1 MALGFAGP
9 GSHAYN
15 ALNDKTF
22 CSQHTGAFP
31 MSRTATETRPVS
43 KPGDEA
49 APAPTAAPGHA
60 YSYDQVPYLS
70 NPFPQSQPEQL
81 AVVAKL
87 FGLDPVLPSHA
98 RVLELGCSA
107 GGNLIPLAARY
118 PDAQFLGIDLS
129 NVEVAEGQAM
139 VKSLGL
145 TNIEIRQQD
154 ITDMRDQGAKYD
166 YIICHGVY
174 SWIPDHA
181 QDAALAIYG
190 GCLSE
195 RGVGYISYNTYP
207 GWKLREVIRD
217 LMLYHVDKIREP
229 AQRIA
234 QARAIF
240 QHIQKISDPESAF
253 GKFLKNEADILSR
266 SQDSYLFHEHL
277 ETNNHPCYFK
287 DFVARADA
295 HGLAYLGE
303 AAVADM
309 APQRFGN
316 ETFQT
321 LQQLAGGNVIATEQY
336 MDFFRNR
343 TFRQTLLV
351 KQAQRPQIRRNI
363 NPDSL
368 KPFYLSARIVGAE
381 GAAMHSTDD
390 TTYKDAAG
398 RTVKLK
404 EPFLKAAIMAL
415 SDALPSPLSFDE
427 WLKLAR
433 IKLSGRD
440 VGGDNDVRQLNE
452 VLVHMSVSGMLNL
465 HIERNAYGSAEDT
478 HPCAFSP
485 VRHQA
490 QQRRD
495 SVTNLRHELV
505 RISDF
510 DRAVLPLLDGSLDT
524 PTLKDQIVSR
534 AMNREFTVARDNV
547 QIHAEEELR
556 PAVSGLIDAALKG
569 YEKNA
574 LLS

>member
-1 MALGFAGP
+1 
-9 GSHAYN
+9 
-15 ALNDKTF
+15 
-22 CSQHTGAFP
+22 
-31 MSRTATETRPVS
+31 MSRTPAKNDPSKVVSSPNPDLAAPTSASAT
-43 KPGDEA
+43 
-49 APAPTAAPGHA
+49 APAPV
-60 YSYDQVPYLS
+60 YSYDQVPYQS

-81 AVVAKL
+81 AAVAKL
-87 FGLDPVLPSHA
+87 FCLNPVLPSRA

-107 GGNLIPLAARY
+107 GGNIIPLAARY
-118 PDAQFLGIDLS
+118 PDAQFLGVDLS
-129 NVEVAEGQAM
+129 SVEVADGQAT
-139 VKSLGL
+139 VKALGL

-154 ITDMRDQGAKYD
+154 ITELRGQGDEYD

-181 QDAALAIYG
+181 QDAVLAIYG
-190 GCLSE
+190 ECLSE
-195 RGVGYISYNTYP
+195 NGVGYISYNTYP

-217 LMLYHVDKIREP
+217 AMLYHVDKIQAP

-253 GKFLKNEADILSR
+253 GKFLKSEADILSR

-277 ETNNHPCYFK
+277 ESNNHPCYFK
-287 DFVARADA
+287 DFIARAES

-303 AAVADM
+303 AAVGDM

-321 LQQLAGGNVIATEQY
+321 LQQLSGGNVIATEQY

-351 KQAQRPQIRRNI
+351 KQTQRPRIRRNI
-363 NPDSL
+363 NQDSL
-368 KPFYLSARIVGAE
+368 KPFYLSARIVGME
-381 GAAMHSTDD
+381 GAAMHSTEE
-390 TTYKDAAG
+390 TLYKDAAG
-398 RTVKLK
+398 RTVKLQD
-404 EPFLKAAIMAL
+404 PFLKAAMAAL
-415 SDALPSPLSFDE
+415 SDALPRPLRFDE
-427 WLKLAR
+427 WLRIAR

-440 VGGDNDVRQLNE
+440 VGGDNDIRLLNE
-452 VLVHMSVSGMLNL
+452 VLVHMSVSGMLSL
-465 HIERNAYGSAEDT
+465 HIERNGYGRAEDA
-478 HPCAFSP
+478 HPRVFSP
-485 VRHQA
+485 IRYQA
-490 QQRRD
+490 RLRRD

-524 PTLKDQIVSR
+524 PALKDQIVTR

-556 PAVSGLIDAALKG
+556 PAVSGLVDAALKG